1 MELVGLWVYFESGA
15 SRILLECMVDV
26 RRKEG
31 KNDSKVLLGLNKWE
45 DGVVIYWDGER
56 MREEHVLGPKV

>member
-1 MELVGLWVYFESGA
+1 M
-15 SRILLECMVDV
+15 ILLECMVDV

-31 KNDSKVLLGLNKWE
+31 KNDSKALLGLNKWE
-45 DGVVIYWDGER
+45 DGES

>member
-1 MELVGLWVYFESGA
+1 M
-15 SRILLECMVDV
+15 ILLECMVDV

-31 KNDSKVLLGLNKWE
+31 KNDAKVLLGLNKGE
-45 DGVVIYWDGER
+45 DGVVIYWDGGS

>member
-15 SRILLECMVDV
+15 RVILLDCMLDV

-31 KNDSKVLLGLNKWE
+31 KDDSKVLGLNKWK
-45 DGVVIYWDGER
+45 DGVLTYWDGER
-56 MREEHVLGPKV
+56 TQEHVLG